1 MYNKRLEYNPLFE
14 SLTETARKYSRIN
27 EEGETLIDQGSTGGT
42 GAFLKPGTSEYKI
55 KYATEYAV
63 KIFQLIYD
71 EYNYFINSIT
81 DETVKARYAA
91 EMFDFIKLNSQKA
104 DINLDIISKDIITK
118 WQIMNASTEVKKIA
132 ESSEDFKKAYDSINK
147 GVAKISQLL
156 SAYSQKYGTEI
167 RNTALVTAVKEFITN
182 ALTTLEKAKQETK
195 KV

>member
-1 MYNKRLEYNPLFE
+1 
-14 SLTETARKYSRIN
+14 
-27 EEGETLIDQGSTGGT
+27 
-42 GAFLKPGTSEYKI
+42 
-55 KYATEYAV
+55 
-63 KIFQLIYD
+63 
-71 EYNYFINSIT
+71 
-81 DETVKARYAA
+81 
-91 EMFDFIKLNSQKA
+91 MFDFIKLNSQKA

-118 WQIMNASTEVKKIA
+118 WQAMNASTEVKKIA

-167 RNTALVTAVKEFITN
+167 ANTALVTAVKEFINN